1 VNLGPFELL
10 VIVAVLLLVF
20 GPAALPRI
28 TRNLGKSVG
37 SFQKGL
43 RDLDRPDEVQG
54 TLERDEPPADEGHGA
69 APESRKLPAKRP
81 PDEPG
86 ERGGTGGAAS

>member
-28 TRNLGKSVG
+28 TRNLGKSLG

-43 RDLDRPDEVQG
+43 RDIDGRAEVRG
-54 TLERDEPPADEGHGA
+54 TLEREPPSADPERAEEPEPGA
-69 APESRKLPAKRP
+69 PPVLRP

-86 ERGGTGGAAS
+86 ADGGKGGAAS